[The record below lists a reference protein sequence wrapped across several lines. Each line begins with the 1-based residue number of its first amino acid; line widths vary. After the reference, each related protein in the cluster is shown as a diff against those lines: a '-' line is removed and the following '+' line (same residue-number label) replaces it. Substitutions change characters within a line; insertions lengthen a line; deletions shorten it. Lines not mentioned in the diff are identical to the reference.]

1 MLDQLGFLPTKFSEV
16 EPLALGALLGG
27 LGSSNSLRPVRA
39 AGQAKASG
47 KPGKGRPSQGTK
59 ASQQWAEYNREQTG
73 NTQS

>member
-47 KPGKGRPSQGTK
+47 KPGKGRPSQVRPGHEGKPAVGT
-59 ASQQWAEYNREQTG
+59 SSRG
-73 NTQS
+73 

>member
-39 AGQAKASG
+39 AGQAKARG
-47 KPGKGRPSQGTK
+47 NPGKSRSSQVRPGHTGRPAVGRIQSG
-59 ASQQWAEYNREQTG
+59 ANR
-73 NTQS
+73 